1 MVIVNPI
8 DPTRTALFIMDMQVD
23 AVGEHGASAEA
34 GAWRHERSQNA
45 IAHIQTL
52 LEAAR
57 AAGVHVIHVHHV
69 RYGDGRDG
77 PTNAPLFR
85 ALAEGVGF
93 MAGSPGALAVPGLA
107 PEAGDLVVHKS
118 RVSAFHGSDLEI
130 KLAGLGVTKIL
141 MTGTWT
147 NFSVESTC
155 RYGAD
160 AGYEMVLI
168 TDATCTMDADWQSA
182 STGYALTQLVE
193 MAETADVVAALS
205 GS

>member
-1 MVIVNPI
+1 MVNPI
-8 DPTRTALFIMDMQVD
+8 DPAHTALFVMDMQVD

-45 IAHIQTL
+45 IAHIQAL
-52 LEAAR
+52 LAAAR
-57 AAGVHVIHVHHV
+57 AAGAHVVHVHHV

-77 PTNAPLFR
+77 PANAPLFR
-85 ALAEGVGF
+85 ALVEGGGF
-93 MAGSPGALAVPGLA
+93 LAGSPGAQAVPGLA
-107 PEAGDLVVHKS
+107 PEAGDLVVYKS

-130 KLAGLGVTKIL
+130 KLASRGVTKIL

-160 AGYEMVLI
+160 AGYEMVLVA
-168 TDATCTMDADWQSA
+168 DATCSMDAEWQSA
-182 STGYALTQLVE
+182 ATGYALTQLVE
-193 MAETADVVAALS
+193 MAETAEVVAALG

>member
-1 MVIVNPI
+1 MVSQI
-8 DPTRTALFIMDMQVD
+8 DPKSTALFVMDMQVD

-34 GAWRHERSQNA
+34 GAWRHEKSQDA
-45 IAHIQTL
+45 IAHIRAL
-52 LEAAR
+52 LGAAR
-57 AAGVHVIHVHHV
+57 GAGVHVVHVHHV

-85 ALAEGVGF
+85 ALVEGGGF
-93 MAGSPGALAVPGLA
+93 LAGSPGAQAVPGLA
-107 PEAGDLVVHKS
+107 PEEGDLVVHKT

-130 KLAGLGVTKIL
+130 KLAGLGVTRIL

-182 STGYALTQLVE
+182 STDFALTQLVE
-193 MAETADVVAALS
+193 MAETADVVAALG

>member
-1 MVIVNPI
+1 MVNPI
-8 DPTRTALFIMDMQVD
+8 DPGSTALFVMDMQVD
-23 AVGEHGASAEA
+23 AVGEHGVSAEA

-45 IAHIQTL
+45 IAHIQAL
-52 LEAAR
+52 LKAAR
-57 AAGVHVIHVHHV
+57 SAGVHVVHVHHV

-77 PTNAPLFR
+77 PANAPLFR
-85 ALAEGVGF
+85 ALAEGGGF
-93 MAGSPGALAVPGLA
+93 VPGSAGVQAVPGLA
-107 PEAGDLVVHKS
+107 PEAGDLVVHKT

-130 KLAGLGVTKIL
+130 KLAALGVTRIL

-168 TDATCTMDADWQSA
+168 ADATCTMDADWQQA
-182 STGYALTQLVE
+182 SENFALTQLVE
-193 MAETADVVAALS
+193 MAATAEVVAAL
-205 GS
+205 GGA